1 MLARALDP
9 RLTDEA
15 VALCDLLGLDE
26 ARADILVTIGTSRT
40 FSGDPGGIDE
50 IRRGLD
56 MALAGNYLMTAI
68 RGYSNLAAFAERD
81 GDLHASADIAR
92 EAETLSRRL
101 GSPRAQRW
109 ARANRVGVNLDIGAW
124 DESGRVADEVI
135 SQAENQAPHYL
146 DAQVY
151 LTRACL
157 RLAHERVQAA
167 VEDQAEGLACA
178 RRVKDPQVLYP
189 VLAQSVYVLADA
201 GRPDAA
207 RELLDEFLQ
216 APPKDDTVELL
227 MGVAPMVALA
237 AQTIGRSDELRSWL
251 GDSDEGSQ
259 WTRAARSI
267 LDDDFLAAIS
277 ILEPTGAIYAP
288 SIVRLRAAQRLVADG
303 RRREAEEILQPALA
317 FFHTVGATRHLRAA
331 DALLAA

>member
-1 MLARALDP
+1 
-9 RLTDEA
+9 
-15 VALCDLLGLDE
+15 
-26 ARADILVTIGTSRT
+26 
-40 FSGDPGGIDE
+40 
-50 IRRGLD
+50 
-56 MALAGNYLMTAI
+56 MALAGNYLWTAI

-81 GDLHASADIAR
+81 GDLHTSADMAR

-101 GSPRAQRW
+101 GSPRAERW
-109 ARANRVGVNLDIGAW
+109 ARANQVGVNLGIGAW
-124 DESGRVADEVI
+124 EESGRVADAVI
-135 SQAENQAPHYL
+135 SQAENQTPHYL

-216 APPKDDTVELL
+216 APPKDNAVDLL

-251 GDSDEGSQ
+251 GSDEGSQ

-277 ILEPTGAIYAP
+277 ILEPTGAIYVP
-288 SIVRLRAAQRLVADG
+288 SMVRLRAAQRLVADG
-303 RRREAEEILQPALA
+303 LRREAEEILQPALT